1 MDLWVQNIKTKE
13 CWKTTKEEADKLCQ
27 LEDIGMYRFYPICPK
42 DAPTMEIPEQD
53 FQQMNIYD
61 FEVRECGTCRLAIK
75 RSQFDK
81 DLIGK
86 WAYGYKCSL
95 TDNYMQVSMSCDK
108 WERKEQ

>member
-1 MDLWVQNIKTKE
+1 
-13 CWKTTKEEADKLCQ
+13 
-27 LEDIGMYRFYPICPK
+27 
-42 DAPTMEIPEQD
+42 MEIPEQD

-61 FEVRECGTCRLAIK
+61 FEVRECGTCKLAIK

-95 TDNYMQVSMSCDK
+95 TDNYMQVSMRCDK
-108 WERKEQ
+108 WEGKER